1 MKNKTFFFTPAA
13 QSLLSELLNDANLS
27 VRGKADVHISRR
39 VESKI

>member
-13 QSLLSELLNDANLS
+13 QSLLSESLNDANLS